1 VERTLGTDGGGVD
14 CWIRA
19 SGLDLRSS
27 ARDRWASSSHFSEKI
42 REENMTTPIAK
53 LIHRP
58 TIATPRVALL
68 TIFVIAAPFLYAQEA
83 SQLAADDEHNSPAAL
98 VRQVHDATRQFI
110 DVNNATAAG
119 YGPFLGCVTGPDHG
133 AMGIH
138 YVNGALLG
146 ETQLD
151 ASKPQALIYEPVNG
165 KLRLVGVEFIV
176 DAATWLASNGNT
188 PPVLDGQ
195 VFQFVVAPNRF
206 NIPSFFELHVWAWRD
221 NPQGAFVDW
230 NNRVTCEHQ

>member
-1 VERTLGTDGGGVD
+1 
-14 CWIRA
+14 
-19 SGLDLRSS
+19 
-27 ARDRWASSSHFSEKI
+27 
-42 REENMTTPIAK
+42 MTTPIAK
-53 LIHRP
+53 LIDRP
-58 TIATPRVALL
+58 TMAMPPLALL
-68 TIFVIAAPFLYAQEA
+68 TIFVVAAPFLCAQEVT
-83 SQLAADDEHNSPAAL
+83 QHAADDEHDSPASL
-98 VRQVHDATRQFI
+98 VRQVHDATRKFI

-119 YGPFLGCVTGPDHG
+119 YEPFLGCVTGPDHG

-151 ASKPQALIYEPVNG
+151 ASKPQALIYEPENG

-176 DAATWLASNGNT
+176 DAATWLGSNRNT

-195 VFQFVVAPNRF
+195 VFQFVGAPNRF

-230 NNRVTCEHQ
+230 NNHVTCESQ